1 MQQISALIPLATD
14 QFPQHPR
21 RVYTAGG
28 GRSSYCNRVMPF
40 GQAYLHQHQV
50 KAAARASSPLQAV
63 TTVNTNQDSSIR
75 FSETIPL
82 LLLYCNKDNIVSTFA
97 NTCYVRKDKYFDV
110 EMKVHDTELD
120 QYGVVH
126 NAVDSSYIQNGHD
139 KLCESLGISVD
150 TITSKGNALALS
162 EVQLKYIAHL
172 RSGDRFVIKV
182 KLGQIKGVRVNFAH
196 TIETLPDHK
205 LVLEAKG
212 TVVCLDKDYRPTRIF
227 PEMSTKILQ
236 FFSSKDD

>member
-1 MQQISALIPLATD
+1 MQQIGAHIPLATN

-28 GRSSYCNRVMPF
+28 GRSSYCHRVMPF

-50 KAAARASSPLQAV
+50 KAVLRASNPLQAV
-63 TTVNTNQDSSIR
+63 TSVNTNQEYSI
-75 FSETIPL
+75 
-82 LLLYCNKDNIVSTFA
+82 
-97 NTCYVRKDKYFDV
+97 RKDKCFQV

-120 QYGVVH
+120 RYGVVH
-126 NAVDSSYIQNGHD
+126 NAVYSYYIQNGHD
-139 KLCESLGISVD
+139 KLFESLGISVD
-150 TITSKGNALALS
+150 AITSKGNALALS
-162 EVQLKYIAHL
+162 EVQLKYIAPL
-172 RSGDRFVIKV
+172 RFCQSGDRFVIKV
-182 KLGQIKGVRVNFAH
+182 KLEQIKGVRVIFAQ

-205 LVLEAKG
+205 PVLEAKG

-227 PEMSTKILQ
+227 PDISTKILQ

>member
-63 TTVNTNQDSSIR
+63 TTVNTNQDSSI
-75 FSETIPL
+75 
-82 LLLYCNKDNIVSTFA
+82 
-97 NTCYVRKDKYFDV
+97 RKDKYFDV